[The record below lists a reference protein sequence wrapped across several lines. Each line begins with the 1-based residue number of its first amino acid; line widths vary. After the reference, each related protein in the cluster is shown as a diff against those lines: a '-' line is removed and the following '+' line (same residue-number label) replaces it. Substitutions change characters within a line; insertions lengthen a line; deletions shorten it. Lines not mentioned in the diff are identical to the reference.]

1 MSKKTGPV
9 LDLVQIAAMT
19 AVLEAA
25 KFLLN
30 ALPNVELVTV
40 LLMVY
45 TVHFGTRKAMC
56 SALLFALLESI
67 WWGISIW
74 TVTYFYVWPLLVIVT
89 AMIPK
94 SESAFMYIVLAAAY
108 GLLFGMLCSLTTLV
122 LSGWK
127 AAVAWWVAG
136 IPYDLIHCVSN
147 GIVAAVLFRPLV
159 HALEKLN

>member
-1 MSKKTGPV
+1 MILIINYVHSFLSVSLLPQGEV
-9 LDLVQIAAMT
+9 RRG
-19 AVLEAA
+19 AVAPDVPSTL
-25 KFLLN
+25 
-30 ALPNVELVTV
+30 
-40 LLMVY
+40 
-45 TVHFGTRKAMC
+45 
-56 SALLFALLESI
+56 LLESI

>member
-1 MSKKTGPV
+1 MSEKTRPV

-30 ALPNVELVTV
+30 ALPNVELITV

-45 TVHFGTRKAMC
+45 TVHFGYRKAMC
-56 SALLFALLESI
+56 SALLFALLESM

-89 AMIPK
+89 ALIPK
-94 SESAFMYIVLAAAY
+94 GESAFMYVLLAAGF
-108 GLLFGMLCSLTTLV
+108 GLLFGMLCALTTLV
-122 LSGWK
+122 TAGWK
-127 AAVAWWVAG
+127 AAAAWWAAG

-147 GIVAAVLFRPLV
+147 GLTAAILFRPLV
-159 HALEKLN
+159 HALEKLH